1 MKRAYKYRIYPT
13 EEQKKFFAIS
23 FAANRWWWNYMLDK
37 VKAIFDENKDK
48 EEKSKIPSCQYQLSK
63 ELPSLKKNENTSWIK
78 DADAISLIYTST
90 DLDNAFKKFFKKQGG
105 FPKFKTKGYN
115 DSYTIQVP
123 LKRQNIINWKNNI
136 VNIGKAGSVK
146 CVLHRKFDGELKAI
160 TVSKKSFDFYEISIL
175 VDDNF
180 VKKEE
185 KPHTYE
191 GTIGIDMGSKEG
203 ESGGNAILSDGTR
216 FDVIDIKKDVKRLK
230 RLKHNLSR
238 KKWLKTDKKVF
249 SRKYNKEVE
258 VKVPSKNYIKLKNKI
273 AKLEDKIARRRNYN
287 THQISS
293 YVSKNDEIDTVAI
306 EDLNVKG
313 MVRNHRIAN
322 NISNGNMGELKR
334 QLEYKCDW
342 YGKKVVKVDRFFAS
356 TKTCNVCGNKF
367 DVGTKRSWV
376 CPHCG
381 TKHDRDI
388 NAAINIKNEGHRIL
402 TESK

>member
-13 EEQKKFFAIS
+13 EEQKKFFEVA

-37 VKAIFDENKDK
+37 IKAIFDENKDK
-48 EEKSKIPSCQYQLSK
+48 EEKNKIPSCQYELSR

-78 DADAISLIYTST
+78 EADAMSFIYTSK
-90 DLDNAFKKFFKKQGG
+90 DLDEAFKKFFKKQGG
-105 FPKFKTKGYN
+105 FPKFKSKGYN
-115 DSYTIQVP
+115 DSYTIQVQ
-123 LKRQNIINWKNNI
+123 LKRQNIIDWKNNN
-136 VNIGKAGSVK
+136 VNVGKAGNVK

-160 TVSKKSFDFYEISIL
+160 TVSRKSFDFYEISIL

-249 SRKYNKEVE
+249 SRKYNKV
-258 VKVPSKNYIKLKNKI
+258 
-273 AKLEDKIARRRNYN
+273 
-287 THQISS
+287 
-293 YVSKNDEIDTVAI
+293 
-306 EDLNVKG
+306 
-313 MVRNHRIAN
+313 
-322 NISNGNMGELKR
+322 
-334 QLEYKCDW
+334 
-342 YGKKVVKVDRFFAS
+342 
-356 TKTCNVCGNKF
+356 
-367 DVGTKRSWV
+367 
-376 CPHCG
+376 
-381 TKHDRDI
+381 
-388 NAAINIKNEGHRIL
+388 L
-402 TESK
+402 TFH